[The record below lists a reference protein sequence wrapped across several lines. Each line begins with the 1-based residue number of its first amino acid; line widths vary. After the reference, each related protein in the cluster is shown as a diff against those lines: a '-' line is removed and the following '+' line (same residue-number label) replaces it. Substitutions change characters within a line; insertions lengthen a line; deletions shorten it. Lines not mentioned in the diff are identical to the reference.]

1 MSYLLRN
8 QQEILLV
15 DYNPRSGLY
24 YQNFKNG
31 QSSKINS
38 IMANAVNHYS
48 AALNERSQLHIVC
61 KNVKNQ
67 IVSLIQTSTGFD
79 KEILLDDFNNTY
91 EICNLH
97 TLFIHNQQHL
107 FYCASN
113 PTTQSKELIHHI
125 ISKEP
130 LPPQSV
136 ATIPV
141 LTTSYDCF
149 IHNNILYLLVIV
161 KEDQEYVLAI
171 RSYDFYLKEWSPLE
185 VVTSSNLPITH
196 CKLCIDE
203 KNIYHITFIE
213 DRYGQYQLLYS
224 RKKEEGF
231 SSPRVLHAT
240 AHPISP
246 TFFIY
251 HNTLWMNWI
260 ESGHLKMKCSVN
272 QGEDFSAALPCSSSS
287 TKMKP
292 YHFVQSPNLKEKKLI
307 CNEMYAFDSPMPRL
321 AVVSMLDMDNIHP
334 DLIPNKELSLYLNCF
349 KQFFSPTIPKEH
361 NEKLQAL
368 LQENLQL
375 KEIQNN
381 IMQQYEQTAN
391 LARQIQEEGKKW
403 RDRCLEAEQASKKYQ
418 QKLNKLNKSVQ
429 DKTEDE
435 HTVNSEENGL
445 FFDI

>member
-1 MSYLLRN
+1 MSYLLRA
-8 QQEILLV
+8 QQEMILV

-38 IMANAVNHYS
+38 LMANAVNHYS
-48 AALNERSQLHIVC
+48 AALSDRNKIHIVC

-67 IVSLIQTSTGFD
+67 ITSLIQSSNGFD

-91 EICNLH
+91 EICNLY
-97 TLFIHNQQHL
+97 TLIVHNQQHL

-113 PTTQSKELIHHI
+113 PTKYSKELIHHI

-136 ATIPV
+136 ATIPE

-161 KEDQEYVLAI
+161 KEDQKYVLGI
-171 RSYDFYLKEWSPLE
+171 RSYNSYSREWGPLE
-185 VVTSSNLPITH
+185 VITSSNLPISS
-196 CKLCIDE
+196 CKLCIDRE
-203 KNIYHITFIE
+203 NIYHITFIE
-213 DRYGQYQLLYS
+213 ERYGQYQLLYC
-224 RKKEEGF
+224 RKKEEEI
-231 SSPRVLHAT
+231 SSTRVLHAT

-246 TFFIY
+246 TLFIY
-251 HNTLWMNWI
+251 HDTLWINWI
-260 ESGHLKMKCSVN
+260 EANQLKMKCSVN
-272 QGEDFSAALPCSSSS
+272 QGEDFSPASPCSTSS
-287 TKMKP
+287 TKIKP
-292 YHFVQSPNLKEKKLI
+292 YYFVQNPNIKDKKLI
-307 CNEMYAFDSPMPRL
+307 CNQMYAFESSMPRL
-321 AVVSMLDMDNIHP
+321 AVVYMLDMDSIHP
-334 DLIPNKELSLYLNCF
+334 DLIPNKELTLYLDCF

-361 NEKLQAL
+361 TEKLQAL
-368 LQENLQL
+368 LEENTQL

-403 RDRCLEAEQASKKYQ
+403 RNRCLEAEQAAKKYQ
-418 QKLNKLNKSVQ
+418 QKLNKLTKSVQ
-429 DKTEDE
+429 DRTENE
-435 HTVNSEENGL
+435 SRVSSEEDDL